1 MSKIETVIFEK
12 NQNIYILP
20 NVYFHKYLFNAQY
33 FAGTLLGAKRKEV
46 YLFPKS

>member
-1 MSKIETVIFEK
+1 MSKTETVIFEK

-20 NVYFHKYLFNAQY
+20 ICIFIKYLFNAQY
-33 FAGTLLGAKRKEV
+33 FAGTLLGAKPKEV

>member
-1 MSKIETVIFEK
+1 MCTFI
-12 NQNIYILP
+12 
-20 NVYFHKYLFNAQY
+20 KYLFNAQY